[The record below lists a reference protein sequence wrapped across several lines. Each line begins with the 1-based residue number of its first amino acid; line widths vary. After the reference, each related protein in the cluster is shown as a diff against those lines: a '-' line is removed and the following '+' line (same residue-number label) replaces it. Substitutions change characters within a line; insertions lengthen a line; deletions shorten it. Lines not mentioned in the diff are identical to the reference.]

1 MKKIRA
7 VFFNTRFIRITATL
21 LSLSVIPCSF
31 SITINERQDTV
42 ESIHD
47 LGVQYINGDG
57 VNASSEKGRY
67 YIHQSALRG
76 YPPGQFH
83 LGILFYTGIGGDKDI
98 SCARWWLGK
107 SALSGGETANRAQHI
122 LQDIKD
128 DILADPA
135 QKEILT
141 KPTDTRRCMK
151 SPESPY
157 SAAAVQGIK
166 HILSIAESAP
176 VIPPFLTQ
184 LKRGK
189 KQAGNIKT
197 HLNKQLSLLQA
208 DLIIRKTAPVTTE
221 IPEEITITIAV
232 PPPVTIYP
240 SETVY
245 PPASPVQ
252 VSHTPEKTQEIITSP
267 AAPKTKP
274 VSAVNS
280 GNNLR
285 TAPASYYTL
294 QLSSAATP
302 EGLYDTA
309 RHYKLSN
316 YVVYETVRHGRQW
329 YVLVYGDYPDL
340 PSARRALKTLPA
352 AITANKP
359 WVRSLK
365 QVQAELMK

>member
-1 MKKIRA
+1 MKKIHA
-7 VFFNTRFIRITATL
+7 VFFNTLVIRITAIL
-21 LSLSVIPCSF
+21 LLLSVIPYS
-31 SITINERQDTV
+31 SGATDNNKQDTV
-42 ESIHD
+42 ESVHD
-47 LGVQYINGDG
+47 IGVQYINGDG
-57 VNASSEKGRY
+57 VNAFPEKGRY

-107 SALSGGETANRAQHI
+107 SALSGGETANRAQYI
-122 LQDIKD
+122 LHDIKE

-135 QKEILT
+135 LKEILT
-141 KPTDTRRCMK
+141 RPTDTLRCMQL
-151 SPESPY
+151 PESPN
-157 SAAAVQGIK
+157 SSAAVQGIK

-176 VIPPFLTQ
+176 VTPPFLAQ
-184 LKRGK
+184 INRGK
-189 KQAGNIKT
+189 KQAEQIKIY
-197 HLNKQLSLLQA
+197 LNKHLPLLQA
-208 DLIIRKTAPVTTE
+208 ELITPE
-221 IPEEITITIAV
+221 IPEEITITIV
-232 PPPVTIYP
+232 IPPPVTIYP

-245 PPASPVQ
+245 PPALPIQ
-252 VSHTPEKTQEIITSP
+252 VSRTPEKTQKIIKSP

-274 VSAVNS
+274 VFAGNS
-280 GNNLR
+280 GSNLR
-285 TAPASYYTL
+285 TAPARHYTL

-340 PSARRALKTLPA
+340 TSARRALKKLPA
-352 AITANKP
+352 AVTANKP
-359 WVRSLK
+359 WARSLK

>member
-7 VFFNTRFIRITATL
+7 IFFNTLVIRITAIL
-21 LSLSVIPCSF
+21 LLLSVIPYS
-31 SITINERQDTV
+31 SGTTDNNKQDTV
-42 ESIHD
+42 ESVHD

-57 VNASSEKGRY
+57 VNVSPRKGRY

-76 YPPGQFH
+76 YPLGQFH
-83 LGILFYTGIGGDKDI
+83 LGILFYTGIGGDRDI

-122 LQDIKD
+122 LQDIKE

-135 QKEILT
+135 QKEIMT
-141 KPTDTRRCMK
+141 KSTDTRRCMQL
-151 SPESPY
+151 PESPY
-157 SAAAVQGIK
+157 SAAAIQGIK
-166 HILSIAESAP
+166 NILSIAESAP
-176 VIPPFLTQ
+176 VIPPFLAQ
-184 LKRGK
+184 INRGK
-189 KQAGNIKT
+189 KQAEQIKIY
-197 HLNKQLSLLQA
+197 LNRPLSLLQKE
-208 DLIIRKTAPVTTE
+208 LMTRRTAPVTPE
-221 IPEEITITIAV
+221 IPEEITITIVV

-245 PPASPVQ
+245 PPALPVQ
-252 VSHTPEKTQEIITSP
+252 VSPTPEKTQEIIKSP

-274 VSAVNS
+274 VSAGNS
-280 GNNLR
+280 GNNLS
-285 TAPASYYTL
+285 TAPGSHYTL

-302 EGLYDTA
+302 GGLYNTA

-340 PSARRALKTLPA
+340 TSARHALKKLLA

-359 WVRSLK
+359 WARSLK

>member
-1 MKKIRA
+1 MQKTHTA
-7 VFFNTRFIRITATL
+7 FFNTLFIRITATL
-21 LSLSVIPCSF
+21 LYLSVIPYAYS
-31 SITINERQDTV
+31 TTNNEKKETV
-42 ESIHD
+42 ESVHD

-57 VNASSEKGRY
+57 VNASPEKGRY
-67 YIHQSALRG
+67 YIHQSALQG

-83 LGILFYTGIGGDKDI
+83 LGILFYTGVGGDRDI

-107 SALSGGETANRAQHI
+107 SALSGGETANHAQHI

-141 KPTDTRRCMK
+141 KPTDTRRCMQL
-151 SPESPY
+151 PESPY

-166 HILSIAESAP
+166 HILSVAESAP
-176 VIPPFLTQ
+176 VTPPFLTQ
-184 LKRGK
+184 INRGK
-189 KQAGNIKT
+189 KQAGNIKIY
-197 HLNKQLSLLQA
+197 LNKYLPLLQA
-208 DLIIRKTAPVTTE
+208 ELITRRAATVTTE
-221 IPEEITITIAV
+221 IPEEITITIV
-232 PPPVTIYP
+232 IPPPVTIYP

-245 PPASPVQ
+245 PPALPIQ
-252 VSHTPEKTQEIITSP
+252 VSRTPEKTPERIQSP

-274 VSAVNS
+274 VSAGNS

-285 TAPASYYTL
+285 TAPGSHYTL

-302 EGLYDTA
+302 GGLYDTA

-340 PSARRALKTLPA
+340 TSARRALKTLPA

>member
-1 MKKIRA
+1 MKKICT
-7 VFFNTRFIRITATL
+7 VFFNTRFIRITAAL

-31 SITINERQDTV
+31 SITINEKQDTV
-42 ESIHD
+42 ESLHD

-57 VNASSEKGRY
+57 ISVSPEKGRY

-76 YPPGQFH
+76 YPLGKFH
-83 LGILFYTGIGGDKDI
+83 LGILFYTGVGGDKDI

-107 SALSGGETANRAQHI
+107 SALSGDETANRAQHI
-122 LQDIKD
+122 LQDIKE
-128 DILADPA
+128 DILSDPT

-141 KPTDTRRCMK
+141 KPTDIQKCMRL
-151 SPESPY
+151 PESPY
-157 SAAAVQGIK
+157 SAAAIQGMK
-166 HILSIAESAP
+166 YILSVAESTP
-176 VIPPFLTQ
+176 VTPPFLAQ
-184 LKRGK
+184 INRGK
-189 KQAGNIKT
+189 KQAEQIKIY
-197 HLNKQLSLLQA
+197 LNNPLSLLQA
-208 DLIIRKTAPVTTE
+208 NLMTRKATPVTPE
-221 IPEEITITIAV
+221 IPEEITITIV
-232 PPPVTIYP
+232 LPPPVTIYP

-245 PPASPVQ
+245 PPALPVQ
-252 VSHTPEKTQEIITSP
+252 VSSAPEKTQEIIKSP
-267 AAPKTKP
+267 AAPKTKSL
-274 VSAVNS
+274 SAVNS

-285 TAPASYYTL
+285 TAPGRYYTL

-340 PSARRALKTLPA
+340 TSARRALKNLPA

>member
-7 VFFNTRFIRITATL
+7 VFFNTHFLRITATL

-31 SITINERQDTV
+31 SITINEKENTV
-42 ESIHD
+42 ESVHD

-57 VNASSEKGRY
+57 VNASPEKGRY

-122 LQDIKD
+122 LQDIKE

-141 KPTDTRRCMK
+141 KPTDTRRCMTL
-151 SPESPY
+151 PESPY

-166 HILSIAESAP
+166 HILSVAESAP
-176 VIPPFLTQ
+176 VTPPFLAQ
-184 LKRGK
+184 INRGK
-189 KQAGNIKT
+189 KQAEQIKIY
-197 HLNKQLSLLQA
+197 LNKPLSLLQKE
-208 DLIIRKTAPVTTE
+208 LMTRRTAPVTPE
-221 IPEEITITIAV
+221 IQEEITITIV
-232 PPPVTIYP
+232 LPPPVTIYP

-245 PPASPVQ
+245 PPALPVQ
-252 VSHTPEKTQEIITSP
+252 VSSAPEKTQESIKSQY
-267 AAPKTKP
+267 APKTKS
-274 VSAVNS
+274 VSAGNS

-285 TAPASYYTL
+285 TAPAHHYTL

-302 EGLYDTA
+302 GGLYDTA

-340 PSARRALKTLPA
+340 TSARRALKNLPA